1 MKKIKL
7 YADGLNPSDF
17 GKDLGV
23 DIDGYTFNPSLFKK
37 NGAKDYLDYSKKIL
51 EKSENKPV
59 SLEVFADDEINII
72 KQAKILS
79 RLGKNVYV
87 KIPITF
93 TNKTFTT
100 EVLKEL
106 VKEKVQLNITA
117 LFTIEQIN
125 KILPIL
131 ENTNSILSVFAGRIF
146 DCGINAI
153 EIMKNINDKVHKT
166 TKCKTL
172 WASPR
177 MSYDYLNAITTKT
190 DIITMQAS
198 QIEKMKLFKKS
209 LDQYSLETIKT
220 FYEDARSCNYKL

>member
-1 MKKIKL
+1 M
-7 YADGLNPSDF
+7 
-17 GKDLGV
+17 
-23 DIDGYTFNPSLFKK
+23 
-37 NGAKDYLDYSKKIL
+37 SKVIR
-51 EKSENKPV
+51 
-59 SLEVFADDEINII
+59 FA
-72 KQAKILS
+72 
-79 RLGKNVYV
+79 
-87 KIPITF
+87 
-93 TNKTFTT
+93 
-100 EVLKEL
+100 
-106 VKEKVQLNITA
+106 
-117 LFTIEQIN
+117 
-125 KILPIL
+125 IL

-220 FYEDARSCNYKL
+220 FYEDAKILQL